1 MFTQSNGL
9 WLVIND
15 CEGNIENAIN
25 INYVKS
31 FKKFFKKI
39 FKGEREDGSLDI
51 EDTDHEMTELTFAD
65 GNVEYVDLPISK
77 IVEMLGLMEV

>member
-1 MFTQSNGL
+1 MFIQSNGL

-15 CEGNIENAIN
+15 CEGNIEKAIN

-31 FKKFFKKI
+31 IKKNFEKI
-39 FKGEREDGSLDI
+39 FKGEREDGSWDI

-65 GNVEYVDLPISK
+65 GSVEYVDLPISK
-77 IVEMLGLMEV
+77 IVEMFGLMEV